1 MDWQD
6 LFAAIAL
13 VMIIEGML
21 PFLSPR
27 SLRRAYM
34 MIAQM
39 DDKSIRSVGLVSMG
53 LGLVLLMVVR

>member
-53 LGLVLLMVVR
+53 LGLILLMVVR